1 MINKESI
8 STSFNKIYQQQASV
22 TIKAPGRINIIGEH
36 TDYNNGFVLP
46 AAIDKYIYIAI
57 NQRNDNELH
66 LYSENYQEKL
76 SIDLNSSHQAIS
88 DWGKYILGVSQLIND
103 KKAIKGFNLYV
114 MGDIPLGAGL
124 SSSAALSC
132 GTAYALNELF
142 NIQLT
147 QLEIAK
153 IGQITEHKFIGLQCG
168 IMDQFASV
176 FGKKDQLLLLD
187 CKDLKTSYI
196 NINLTEFELILLN
209 TNVKHNLANTA
220 YNNRKKSCEKG
231 IKWIKEKYLEIQS
244 LRDISIEQLNELVL
258 PQDTDVYTKCKFIIE
273 ENNRVLQAVEAIKKN
288 KIHELGEL
296 LFEAH
301 WALSRQYEV
310 SCPELDFLIAEV
322 QKMNS
327 VIGARMMGGGFGGC
341 TINIVQKGQ
350 SKDVIEKLSFL
361 YKEKFTKDLTPISI
375 KIADGISLLN

>member
-1 MINKESI
+1 MW
-8 STSFNKIYQQQASV
+8 
-22 TIKAPGRINIIGEH
+22 
-36 TDYNNGFVLP
+36 NNG
-46 AAIDKYIYIAI
+46 
-57 NQRNDNELH
+57 
-66 LYSENYQEKL
+66 
-76 SIDLNSSHQAIS
+76 SICFCV
-88 DWGKYILGVSQLIND
+88 W
-103 KKAIKGFNLYV
+103 
-114 MGDIPLGAGL
+114 
-124 SSSAALSC
+124 
-132 GTAYALNELF
+132 
-142 NIQLT
+142 
-147 QLEIAK
+147 
-153 IGQITEHKFIGLQCG
+153 
-168 IMDQFASV
+168 
-176 FGKKDQLLLLD
+176 KKDQLLLLD

-220 YNNRKKSCEKG
+220 YNDRKKSCEKG